1 MKIELHVSEI
11 NAAIALFSGMAEK
24 FRDQAIAQ
32 SQTVD
37 PEPIAA
43 PAPAPERQDRPV
55 VRKATKR
62 R

>member
-1 MKIELHVSEI
+1 MMKIELHVSEV

-32 SQTVD
+32 SQTVN
-37 PEPIAA
+37 PEP
-43 PAPAPERQDRPV
+43 PVPEPTPEHQTPV
-55 VRKATKR
+55 VRKAIKR

>member
-1 MKIELHVSEI
+1 MKIELHVSEV

-32 SQTVD
+32 SQISE
-37 PEPIAA
+37 PEPVA
-43 PAPAPERQDRPV
+43 PEPTPERQNST
-55 VRKATKR
+55 VRKAVKR